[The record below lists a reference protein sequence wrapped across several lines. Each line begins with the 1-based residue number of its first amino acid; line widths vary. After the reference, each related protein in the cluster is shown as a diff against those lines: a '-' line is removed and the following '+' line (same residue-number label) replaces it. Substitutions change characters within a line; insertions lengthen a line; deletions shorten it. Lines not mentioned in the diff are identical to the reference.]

1 MPGQFYFHFILFY
14 VVSLLHFLPIE
25 AFQRACVT
33 CIINNL
39 AKIREKGQQ
48 SDKPQE
54 SVLQKQK
61 AASTTN

>member
-1 MPGQFYFHFILFY
+1 MPGQFYFHFIPCY

-25 AFQRACVT
+25 AFQRACVI
-33 CIINNL
+33 CIINSL
-39 AKIREKGQQ
+39 AKIHEKEQQ

-61 AASTTN
+61 AVSTTN